1 MSTTGKPSGID
12 KAISLHQSGQL
23 DKADKAYARLLKN
36 RPRHT
41 DALHMRGVLKLQQGL
56 HQQAEHLLKIASAI
70 DQADPW
76 IRFHLGEVLAA
87 TNRHELAAKQFL
99 LAIEKGASDA
109 DVHFMYANTLF
120 ELGEFQSAIDHY
132 QASLKFAPNDPDCR
146 LNLANALEANDQLF
160 QAIEILEPL
169 ANLIDAPVALKLQL
183 AELLTNEGRALK
195 AHTNLLTIQTITLGE
210 VDQTLATA
218 KLMLQ
223 RVRHES
229 ADYLLNLVLPH
240 FSELNSSQ
248 YDISIGLLND
258 LGRHVEALE
267 KLEQLTTRIERSA
280 WSWFQQGIGLQV
292 SGEFGQA
299 AQCHQ
304 RALSIDETLG
314 FAAYSL
320 ASNDSVVVDEQSLK
334 RWTNLIDNTSA
345 ETVIDEERQAQFAF
359 AIARTLDKNH
369 DVERAFER
377 YLQANA
383 LVAKSHRFDC
393 DKWDFY
399 IDQLI
404 DTFDFEYFKKYN
416 DENTFLS
423 SSDQRAGQNLTF
435 IVGMPRSGSTL
446 LERILVTQT
455 SISGLGEHHAMRRI
469 VADIPEVSCSNRAMP
484 ECALELSAKDIQ
496 TFREYY
502 LSTLPNDDG
511 GGLYVD
517 KMLGNF
523 LRLGVL
529 APMFPKSHILHSCR
543 DPMATS
549 VSCFINTFRNG
560 LKFTYDLYGMGRAW
574 QAYQRL
580 MQHWHEVLPMKIMD
594 VQYETL
600 VSEPD
605 AYQQKIFQFL
615 EIPDSKLT
623 HESQAAS
630 GSNEIINTASYWQA
644 RQPISTG
651 SIKAWT
657 RFDAY
662 LDPLR
667 EGLAYTRQ

>member
-1 MSTTGKPSGID
+1 MSTSGKAASID

-23 DKADKAYARLLKN
+23 EKADKAYARLLKN
-36 RPRHT
+36 TPKHT

-56 HQQAEHLLKIASAI
+56 HQQAEHLLKSAVAV

-76 IRFHLGEVLAA
+76 IRFHLAEVLAV

-99 LAIEKGASDA
+99 LAIEKGANEA
-109 DVHFMYANTLF
+109 DVHFMYANSLF

-132 QASLKFAPNDPDCR
+132 QASLEFVPDDPDCR
-146 LNLANALEANDQLF
+146 LNLANALEANDQVL

-169 ANLIDAPVALKLQL
+169 ATPRDAPVALKLQL
-183 AELLTNEGRALK
+183 AELLINEGSALK
-195 AHTNLLTIQTITLGE
+195 AHASLLTIYSVTVVE
-210 VDQTLATA
+210 VDHALATA
-218 KLMLQ
+218 KHMLQ

-229 ADYLLNLVLPH
+229 AEYLLNLVLPH

-248 YDISIGLLND
+248 CDISIGLLND
-258 LGRHVEALE
+258 LGRHAEALE
-267 KLEQLTTRIERSA
+267 KLEQLATRFERSA

-292 SGEFGQA
+292 SGKFDQA
-299 AQCHQ
+299 ADCH
-304 RALSIDETLG
+304 RHALSIDKNLG

-320 ASNDSVVVDEQSLK
+320 ASNDNVVIDEQSLK
-334 RWTNLIDNTSA
+334 QWTDLVDNTSA
-345 ETVIDEERQAQFAF
+345 ETENDEERQAQFAF

-383 LVAKSHRFDC
+383 LAAKSDRFDA
-393 DKWDFY
+393 DKWDLY
-399 IDQLI
+399 IDRLI
-404 DTFDFEYFKKYN
+404 ETFNFEYFKQF
-416 DENTFLS
+416 DEENTILS
-423 SSDQRAGQNLTF
+423 STDQLTTHKLTF
-435 IVGMPRSGSTL
+435 IIGMPRSGSTL

-455 SISGLGEHHAMRRI
+455 PMAGLGEHHAMRQI
-469 VADIPEVSCSNRAMP
+469 VADIPEVTGSNRAMP
-484 ECALELSAKDIQ
+484 ECALELGAADIQ

-502 LSTLPNDDG
+502 ISTLPNVDASG
-511 GGLYVD
+511 YFVD

-529 APMFPKSHILHSCR
+529 APIFPKAYILHSCR

-549 VSCFINTFRNG
+549 VSCFINTFRSG

-574 QAYQRL
+574 QAYKRL
-580 MQHWHEVLPMKIMD
+580 MQHWHAVLPIKIMD
-594 VQYETL
+594 VNYETL

-605 AYQQKIFQFL
+605 AYQRKIFQFL
-615 EIPDSKLT
+615 EISDSALA
-623 HESQAAS
+623 HEAQGPSS
-630 GSNEIINTASYWQA
+630 SNETINTASYWQA
-644 RQPISTG
+644 RQPINTS
-651 SIKAWT
+651 SIEAWT

-667 EGLAYTRQ
+667 EGLAYTR

>member
-1 MSTTGKPSGID
+1 MSTSGKPAAID

-23 DKADKAYARLLKN
+23 EKADKAYARLLKN
-36 RPRHT
+36 TPRHT

-56 HQQAEHLLKIASAI
+56 HQQAEHLLKSAAAI

-76 IRFHLGEVLAA
+76 IHFHLAEVLAA
-87 TNRHELAAKQFL
+87 TNRHELAVKQFL
-99 LAIEKGASDA
+99 LAIEKGANDA
-109 DVHFMYANTLF
+109 DVHFMLANTLF
-120 ELGEFQSAIDHY
+120 ELGEFQRAIEHY
-132 QASLKFAPNDPDCR
+132 QASLEFSPDDPDCR
-146 LNLANALEANDQLF
+146 LNLANSLEANDQLS
-160 QAIEILEPL
+160 QAIETLEPL
-169 ANLIDAPVALKLQL
+169 VDRIDAPVALKLQL
-183 AELLTNEGRALK
+183 VELLTNEGRALK
-195 AHTNLLTIQTITLGE
+195 AHARLLTIQAVTLVE

-218 KLMLQ
+218 KHMLQ

-258 LGRHVEALE
+258 LGRHAEALE
-267 KLEQLTTRIERSA
+267 KLEQLTTHIERSA

-292 SGEFGQA
+292 SGEFDQA
-299 AQCHQ
+299 AQCHR

-334 RWTNLIDNTSA
+334 KWADLIDNART
-345 ETVIDEERQAQFAF
+345 ETEIDEERQAQFAF
-359 AIARTLDKNH
+359 AIARTLDKNR

-383 LVAKSHRFDC
+383 LAAKSNRFDA
-393 DKWDFY
+393 DKWDVY

-404 DTFDFEYFKKYN
+404 KTFDVEYFKKYN
-416 DENTFLS
+416 DENTFLF
-423 SSDQRAGQNLTF
+423 SSDQLTGHNLTF

-446 LERILVTQT
+446 LERILVTQS

-469 VADIPEVSCSNRAMP
+469 VADIPETTCSNRTMP
-484 ECALELSAKDIQ
+484 ECALELRAEDIQ

-502 LSTLPNDDG
+502 LSTLPDADAS
-511 GGLYVD
+511 GLYVD

-529 APMFPKSHILHSCR
+529 APMFPKAHILHSCR

-580 MQHWHEVLPMKIMD
+580 MQHWHEMLPMKIMD

-605 AYQQKIFQFL
+605 TYQQKIFQFL
-615 EIPDSKLT
+615 EILDSELT
-623 HESQAAS
+623 HESQDPS

-644 RQPISTG
+644 RQPINTG

>member
-1 MSTTGKPSGID
+1 MSTSGKPTGID

-23 DKADKAYARLLKN
+23 EKADKAYARLLRN
-36 RPRHT
+36 TPRHP

-56 HQQAEHLLKIASAI
+56 HQQAEHLLKSAAAI

-76 IRFHLGEVLAA
+76 IRFHLAEVLAA
-87 TNRHELAAKQFL
+87 TNRHDLAAKQFL
-99 LAIEKGASDA
+99 WAIEKGANDA
-109 DVHFMYANTLF
+109 DVHFMFANTLF
-120 ELGEFQSAIDHY
+120 ELGEFQSAIEHY
-132 QASLKFAPNDPDCR
+132 QASLEFAPDDPDCR
-146 LNLANALEANDQLF
+146 LNMANALEANDQLSL
-160 QAIEILEPL
+160 AIETLEPL
-169 ANLIDAPVALKLQL
+169 ANRIDAPVALKLQL

-195 AHTNLLTIQTITLGE
+195 AHASLVAIHSITMGE

-218 KLMLQ
+218 KFMLQ

-240 FSELNSSQ
+240 FSELDSSQ

-258 LGRHVEALE
+258 LGRHAEALE
-267 KLEQLTTRIERSA
+267 KLELLTTHIERSA

-292 SGEFGQA
+292 SGEFDQA
-299 AQCHQ
+299 ARCH
-304 RALSIDETLG
+304 RHALSIDETLG

-334 RWTNLIDNTSA
+334 RWADLIDNASA
-345 ETVIDEERQAQFAF
+345 ETEVDEERQAQFAF
-359 AIARTLDKNH
+359 AIARTLDKNQ

-383 LVAKSHRFDC
+383 LAAKSHSFDA
-393 DKWDFY
+393 DRWDLY

-404 DTFDFEYFKKYN
+404 ETFDFEYFKKYS
-416 DENTFLS
+416 DENTFQS
-423 SSDQRAGQNLTF
+423 SSDKLTGRNLKF
-435 IVGMPRSGSTL
+435 IIGMPRSGSTL

-455 SISGLGEHHAMRRI
+455 PISGLGEHHAMRRI
-469 VADIPEVSCSNRAMP
+469 FADIPEITRSNCVMP
-484 ECALELSAKDIQ
+484 ECARELSAEDIQ

-502 LSTLPNDDG
+502 LSTLPNADLR
-511 GGLYVD
+511 GLFVD

-529 APMFPKSHILHSCR
+529 APMFPKAHILHSCR

-549 VSCFINTFRNG
+549 VSCFINTFRSG

-594 VQYETL
+594 VQYEIL

-615 EIPDSKLT
+615 EIPGSALT
-623 HESQAAS
+623 HEAQDLS
-630 GSNEIINTASYWQA
+630 GSKETINTASYWQA
-644 RQPISTG
+644 RQPINTS
-651 SIKAWT
+651 SIEAWA